1 METTKVPT
9 SNSAIANEIIQLEK
23 KYPNNME
30 FGFQVRK
37 LLMEN
42 QKSFQSILNQIM
54 ENKKG

>member
-1 METTKVPT
+1 MKTSKVLS
-9 SNSAIANEIIQLEK
+9 SNSAIANAIIQLEK

-42 QKSFQSILNQIM
+42 QKSFQSILTKLM